1 MKLFV
6 CALLF
11 TVCGA
16 VAQTTP
22 PRSTVQAT
30 GTASVSVT
38 PDQATINVSAVTS
51 AATAQEA
58 ANQNATLA
66 TTIQQSIAQALG
78 SSGSVKTI
86 GYSVSPNYNF
96 PRDGS
101 PAVLTGYTVTNS
113 IQVTLNDLTI
123 VGKVIDS
130 ATSGGA
136 SRVDSLQFTLKD
148 DTDARSQALKAAV
161 VKAKA
166 KADAMAGSLGLK
178 TSTVLVIQESGAVVT
193 PLTGLAPTAG
203 ASTPVTPGQLTV
215 TGNVTISVEMQ

>member
-1 MKLFV
+1 M
-6 CALLF
+6 
-11 TVCGA
+11 
-16 VAQTTP
+16 
-22 PRSTVQAT
+22 QAT

-58 ANQNATLA
+58 ASQNATLA
-66 TTIQQSIAQALG
+66 TTIQQAIAQALG

-86 GYSVSPNYNF
+86 GYSVSPNYNY
-96 PRDGS
+96 PKDGG
-101 PAVLTGYTVTNS
+101 PPVLVGYTVTNS
-113 IQVTLNDLTI
+113 IQVMLNDLTI
-123 VGKVIDS
+123 TGKVIDA
-130 ATSGGA
+130 ATAGGA
-136 SRVDSLQFTLKD
+136 TRIDSLQFTLKD

-193 PLTGLAPTAG
+193 PLTGVTVGAG
-203 ASTPVTPGQLTV
+203 TTTPVTPGQLTV
-215 TGNVTISVEMQ
+215 TGNVTISVEMMQ